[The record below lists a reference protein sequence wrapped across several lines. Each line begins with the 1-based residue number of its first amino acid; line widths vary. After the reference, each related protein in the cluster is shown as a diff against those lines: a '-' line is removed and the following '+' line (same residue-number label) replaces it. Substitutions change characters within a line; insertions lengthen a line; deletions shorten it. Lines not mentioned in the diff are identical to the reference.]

1 MTPEL
6 TVYIVDDDAAIR
18 DALRLLLKSSGMRVE
33 TCASAEEF
41 LGACRPPLSGCLLVD
56 VRMPGMSGLEL
67 QEALAARGIRLPVI
81 VITGHGDVAMAVRA
95 MKAGAVDFIEKP
107 FDNAALLECLRNAL
121 ARAANAHQH
130 EMKSAEVAAHLALL
144 TQREREVM
152 QLLIAGKPNK
162 VIAADLAISARTVEV
177 HRARIMEKLKAR
189 SLADV
194 VRLALAAADAG

>member
-6 TVYIVDDDAAIR
+6 TVYVVDDDAAIR

-67 QEALAARGIRLPVI
+67 QEALATHGVRLPVI

-152 QLLIAGKPNK
+152 QLLIAGKSNK

-194 VRLALAAADAG
+194 VRIALAAADAG

>member
-6 TVYIVDDDAAIR
+6 TVHVVDDDAAIR

-33 TCASAEEF
+33 TFASAEEF

-67 QEALAARGIRLPVI
+67 QERLATHGIRLPVI

-107 FDNAALLECLRNAL
+107 FDNAALLECLRNTL
-121 ARAANAHQH
+121 ARAADAHQH
-130 EMKSAEVAAHLALL
+130 EMKSAEVAARLALL

-152 QLLIAGKPNK
+152 QLLIAGKSNK

-177 HRARIMEKLKAR
+177 HRAKIMEKLKAR

-194 VRLALAAADAG
+194 VRIALAAANAN

>member
-152 QLLIAGKPNK
+152 QLLIAGKSNK

>member
-6 TVYIVDDDAAIR
+6 TVHVVDDDAAIR

-33 TCASAEEF
+33 THASAEQF
-41 LGACRPPLSGCLLVD
+41 LGACRPPVSGCLLVD

-121 ARAANAHQH
+121 ARAADTHQH

-152 QLLIAGKPNK
+152 QLLIAGKSNK

-194 VRLALAAADAG
+194 VRIALAAANAN

>member
-6 TVYIVDDDAAIR
+6 TVHVVDDDAAIR

-33 TCASAEEF
+33 THASAEQF
-41 LGACRPPLSGCLLVD
+41 LGACRPPVSGCLLVD

-152 QLLIAGKPNK
+152 QLLIAGKSNK

-194 VRLALAAADAG
+194 VRIALAAANAN

>member
-1 MTPEL
+1 MTPEQ
-6 TVYIVDDDAAIR
+6 TVYVVDDDAAIR

-33 TCASAEEF
+33 TFASAEEF
-41 LGACRPPLSGCLLVD
+41 LGTCRPPLAGCLLVD

-67 QEALAARGIRLPVI
+67 QEALAAHGVRLPVI

-95 MKAGAVDFIEKP
+95 MKAGALDFIEKP
-107 FDNAALLECLRNAL
+107 FDNVALLECLRNTL
-121 ARAANAHQH
+121 TRAADTRRH
-130 EMKSAEVAAHLALL
+130 EQEMAQTSARLALL

-152 QLLIAGKPNK
+152 QLLIAGKSNK
-162 VIAADLAISARTVEV
+162 VIAADLGISTRTVEV

-194 VRLALAAADAG
+194 VRIALAAANAN